1 MIKTVLIWSFV
12 ALIAILLI
20 IFFITGG
27 GFRGV
32 GDAARSLPSIRDI
45 FSNITSG
52 SSRSFMLPGQEDA
65 LNNLGLEI
73 DVEGSFGDGGYTAP
87 DASTIGAPTAEQAY
101 GTASP
106 ASGKVFLSAGN
117 ASSAHPAEEYLTLSA
132 SNSNTAP
139 INVSGWSLQSVFSGK
154 RVYIPL
160 SASPYVLGIVN
171 RVSNT
176 LLPPGGTAVYVSGIS
191 PIGVSFQETLC
202 TGYLHQM
209 QSFTPGLSNSCPSG
223 DRVLPY
229 TEQNLAQYGESCF
242 DFLHRLPTCTF
253 PATLPSHLSAN
264 CRAMLASTF
273 SYNGCVNTY
282 RSAPDFALNSFRLYG
297 DFTRE
302 LWGNDHDTIRLLDG
316 EGRTVDAIQY

>member
-1 MIKTVLIWSFV
+1 MIKTVIIWSFV
-12 ALIAILLI
+12 ALIAILLV

-27 GFRGV
+27 GFRGL
-32 GDAARSLPSIRDI
+32 ANTARSLPSIKNL
-45 FSNITSG
+45 FQNLTGGSG
-52 SSRSFMLPGQEDA
+52 SSFMLPGQENA

-73 DVEGSFGDGGYTAP
+73 DVEGSFGDGGYETP
-87 DASTIGAPTAEQAY
+87 ESSTIGAPTTDQAY
-101 GTASP
+101 GAASP
-106 ASGKVFLSAGN
+106 ESGKVFISAGN
-117 ASSAHPAEEYLTLSA
+117 ASAASAAEEYVTLNA
-132 SNSNTAP
+132 SVSNTAP
-139 INVSGWSLQSVFSGK
+139 INISGWSLQSVFSGK

-176 LLPPGGTAVYVSGIS
+176 LLAPGGTAIYVSGIS

-209 QSFTPGLSNSCPSG
+209 QSFTPGLSNRCPAG

-229 TEQNLAQYGESCF
+229 NEQNLARYGESCF
-242 DFLHRLPTCTF
+242 DFLHQLPTCSF
-253 PATLPSHLSAN
+253 PASVPSNLSAD
-264 CRAMLASTF
+264 CRAMLMSTF
-273 SYNGCVNTY
+273 SYNGCVNAY
-282 RSAPDFALNSFRLYG
+282 RSAPDFAQNSFRLYG

-316 EGRTVDAIQY
+316 QGRTVDAVSY